1 MNGKKKVFY
10 GWFIVVSCVLIMALA
25 YAPLVSCASL
35 FITPITEDLG
45 FARSA
50 YTLASSIS
58 TLVMIVLSP
67 FVGKIMSQKCM
78 HKVLVI
84 SVAGVAV
91 SYGMFSVANTLAAF
105 YIIAVF
111 VGIFASASTM
121 LPVSIVITNWFQK
134 QRGLAMS
141 IAMAGSGI
149 GGALLSPIIAKLI
162 TEQGWRQTYVIL
174 AVLMFVVLVPV
185 AALIIRQKP
194 EDKGLVP
201 YGYGENSNVK
211 AASKEKEWNVS
222 LKELRKMSVFWMF
235 IIGIALISVTG
246 AIISHIPSAITDAGY
261 SAAKA
266 ASIVSLYLAIAVPG
280 KLVLGHVFDKYG
292 AKAGIL
298 FGNTAFILAV
308 IMLLFI
314 DRSEMMLY
322 IMAVIFG
329 FGTCIGTVSGSVLTS
344 KLFGAEH
351 YAETYGFV
359 SVFVNA
365 GFAVGSPMIAATYD
379 MTGSYHTAWII
390 VAVLAVLM
398 TVLLLSSAVKAKQ
411 NTR

>member
-201 YGYGENSNVK
+201 YGYGENANVK

-222 LKELRKMSVFWMF
+222 LKELRKMSVFWIF

-246 AIISHIPSAITDAGY
+246 AIISHIPSAITE
-261 SAAKA
+261 
-266 ASIVSLYLAIAVPG
+266 
-280 KLVLGHVFDKYG
+280 F
-292 AKAGIL
+292 
-298 FGNTAFILAV
+298 
-308 IMLLFI
+308 
-314 DRSEMMLY
+314 E
-322 IMAVIFG
+322 
-329 FGTCIGTVSGSVLTS
+329 
-344 KLFGAEH
+344 
-351 YAETYGFV
+351 
-359 SVFVNA
+359 
-365 GFAVGSPMIAATYD
+365 
-379 MTGSYHTAWII
+379 
-390 VAVLAVLM
+390 
-398 TVLLLSSAVKAKQ
+398 
-411 NTR
+411 